1 MTREEL
7 WQTHYAEVM
16 RFMDAT
22 NRNPSK
28 YNKEEMGMMNWL
40 KANRKRRN
48 AGKLDSGRAEKFN
61 QLIERMERLHRKNQ
75 YTMPANDESQSRLF
89 ADDEVSNNS
98 QD

>member
-7 WQTHYAEVM
+7 WQTHCAEVM

-28 YNKEEMGMMNWL
+28 YNKEEMKMVNWL

-48 AGKLDSGRAEKFN
+48 AGKLDPKRMEKFN
-61 QLIERMERLHRKNQ
+61 QLIERMEKLHRKNQ
-75 YTMPANDESQSRLF
+75 YTMSADNKSQTTLF
-89 ADDEVSNNS
+89 AGNKMAHNA